1 MSSLALP
8 YLLQVEGDLQRD
20 NTFRLDFR
28 NRGGA
33 GALFHVRSGDY
44 TDLPRSYTIGPGRH
58 LSDAWSAP
66 LDYDLSVFGPNAF
79 FRQFQ
84 GDTIGRYRTDLAI
97 RTHHDDDRL
106 TIVIASASPHGFHRR
121 RVFGALLRGDELRRL
136 RLELLRLRLRLTEQ
150 IPGAQ
155 VSLQDVQTHCRD
167 RQQLVE
173 QQLLLCG
180 ERPERRQLQHAEQRI
195 FGDQRQGDGL
205 HGRRVPKT

>member
-106 TIVIASASPHGFHRR
+106 TIVIASASPHAA
-121 RVFGALLRGDELRRL
+121 RVRIRSAYCLQEQLFVLNRGDAETRTWSLRPTDGSYD
-136 RLELLRLRLRLTEQ
+136 LTVTLDDN
-150 IPGAQ
+150 PKF
-155 VSLQDVQTHCRD
+155 
-167 RQQLVE
+167 
-173 QQLLLCG
+173 
-180 ERPERRQLQHAEQRI
+180 RRQLAGHVRAEHLQQRTQI
-195 FGDQRQGDGL
+195 DD
-205 HGRRVPKT
+205 

>member
-20 NTFRLDFR
+20 NTFRLDFK

-33 GALFHVRSGDY
+33 GAMFHVASGDY

-97 RTHHDDDRL
+97 RTSLDDDRL
-106 TIVIASASPHGFHRR
+106 TIVIASASPHAAPVRIRSASSLQEQAF
-121 RVFGALLRGDELRRL
+121 VLNRGDVETRTWSLRSTDGWYD
-136 RLELLRLRLRLTEQ
+136 LTVTLDDN
-150 IPGAQ
+150 PKF
-155 VSLQDVQTHCRD
+155 
-167 RQQLVE
+167 
-173 QQLLLCG
+173 
-180 ERPERRQLQHAEQRI
+180 RRQLAGTSAPNSCNDECRLTT
-195 FGDQRQGDGL
+195 DRSAL
-205 HGRRVPKT
+205 LTARVR